1 MRSASERSV
10 GLLQRSS
17 AALSEALQGLRRWVL
32 AEDIRPPL
40 LQGQACDRRR
50 PRFLAVALEHK
61 LAAEQLA
68 GAALVDWQW
77 ESSTGQVHGLL
88 WRGDQ
93 LERFHWLPELEH
105 LVRRPVLALSQNPSL
120 LQLVP
125 AVGTCGGG
133 S

>member
-1 MRSASERSV
+1 MRTASS
-10 GLLQRSS
+10 LWTT
-17 AALSEALQGLRRWVL
+17 ALSAGRLPVVLQGLRHWVL
-32 AEDIRPPL
+32 AEEMPRPV

-93 LERFHWLPELEH
+93 LERFHWLPGLQQ
-105 LVRRPVLALSQNPSL
+105 LVRRPVLSLSKRSRH
-120 LQLVP
+120 LQLTP
-125 AVGTCGGG
+125 TVGGCGQ